1 MPFNKDFYIA
11 RGNELLDTL
20 AKSKGC
26 TNCGK
31 KDVSTKRCSGC
42 KFVRYCTVA
51 CQKAHWKKHKPVC
64 KAAQSSSGA
73 AFCRLLKSWGLM
85 NDEELVKEMEHYS
98 DLWIEEVVRAEKRNG
113 HFPEP
118 NCINMGLVVV
128 CVEDDDDIVR
138 LTATASFSG
147 EDWKVHVVDAVL
159 FKTIDQGKEAI
170 AQLYPPEPR
179 TEHGFV
185 MFGAAPPG
193 EIADDKKELVA
204 KYIIE
209 FVDKLKERKIR
220 VGNITCGRGLPWLV
234 DDKELRQRGIMLME
248 G

>member
-1 MPFNKDFYIA
+1 MPEFKKDFYVA
-11 RGNELLDTL
+11 RGNELLETL

-26 TNCGK
+26 INCGK

-42 KFVRYCTVA
+42 KFVRYCSVA
-51 CQKAHWKKHKPVC
+51 CQKANWKKHKLVC
-64 KAAQSSSGA
+64 KAAQSSSGV

-98 DLWIEEVVRAEKRNG
+98 DLWIEEVVRAGERN
-113 HFPEP
+113 
-118 NCINMGLVVV
+118 IDMGLVVV

-138 LTATASFSG
+138 LTATARFID
-147 EDWKVHVVDAVL
+147 EDWKINNVDAVL
-159 FKTIDQGKEAI
+159 FKTIDQGKEAT

-179 TEHGFV
+179 TEHGFL

-204 KYIIE
+204 QYIIE
-209 FVDKLKERKIR
+209 FVDKLKEREIR
-220 VGNITCGRGLPWLV
+220 VVNITCGRGLPWLV
-234 DDKELRQRGIMLME
+234 DDKELRHPGVMLKE